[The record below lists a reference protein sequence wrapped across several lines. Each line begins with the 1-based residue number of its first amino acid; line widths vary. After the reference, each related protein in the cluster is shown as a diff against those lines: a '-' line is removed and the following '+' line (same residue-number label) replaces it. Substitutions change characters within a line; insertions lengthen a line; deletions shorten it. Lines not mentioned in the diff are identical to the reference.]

1 MIVNSMTNL
10 VEELVGVAALCG
22 QQDAVV
28 GEDPQAGAGVADGL
42 HGVLNLQIAIM
53 EINYHTLT
61 TKMIGNIIK

>member
-22 QQDAVV
+22 EQDAVV

-42 HGVLNLQIAIM
+42 HGVLNLHIV
-53 EINYHTLT
+53 
-61 TKMIGNIIK
+61 IKVIKIKEMNWSLQQA